1 MYLFDLGH
9 LPEQQSMLVFH
20 ALARMGVEG
29 LVIVSPHVPLVS
41 VGYFQDARQEVD
53 MDACRSMG
61 IPCMRRE
68 VGGGATYLDR
78 NQVFYQVIW
87 NRKTPGFPTRIDE
100 IYAWISS
107 AAVETY
113 GAFGIKTAYREV
125 NDIVTEGG
133 RKIAG
138 QGGGDIGES
147 LVFVGGILLDFDTRA
162 MSRVLKV
169 PDEKFRD
176 KVYKTMDEN
185 LTTMKRELGQAPPR
199 ADVVRVLAEKFERLL
214 GKLEPAAVTPE
225 LTYKM
230 KQLEE
235 WMMSD
240 EFLFR
245 RTRKQARGVKVREGV
260 EVLYGMHK
268 ARGGLIRTAEEVREG
283 VLEDL
288 AISGDFTLFPK
299 EGLAGMEGSLIRS
312 PLDEKSVMAR
322 LEEFY
327 DRSGA
332 QSPGVEPAD
341 ITEAVLKPVR

>member
-1 MYLFDLGH
+1 
-9 LPEQQSMLVFH
+9 V
-20 ALARMGVEG
+20 
-29 LVIVSPHVPLVS
+29 
-41 VGYFQDARQEVD
+41 
-53 MDACRSMG
+53 DACRRLG

-78 NQVFYQVIW
+78 SQVFYQVIW
-87 NRKTPGFPTRIDE
+87 NPRSKGFPSRIEE
-100 IYAWISS
+100 IYSWIST

-113 GAFGIKTAYREV
+113 GAFGIKAAYREV
-125 NDIVTEGG
+125 NDIVTGSG

-138 QGGGDIGES
+138 QGGGDIGGS
-147 LVFVGGILLDFDTRA
+147 MVCVGGMLLDFDTRT

-176 KVYKTMDEN
+176 KVYKSMDEN

-199 ADVVRVLAEKFERLL
+199 ADVVRVLVERFESLL
-214 GKLEPAAVTPE
+214 GRLEPAGMTPQ
-225 LTYKM
+225 LTYRM
-230 KQLEE
+230 RQLEE

-245 RTRKQARGVKVREGV
+245 KTRRRARGVKIREGV
-260 EVLYGMHK
+260 EVFYGMHK
-268 ARGGLIRTAEEVREG
+268 ARGGLIRTAEQVREG
-283 VLEDL
+283 IIEDL
-288 AISGDFTLFPK
+288 TISGDFTFFPK
-299 EGLAGMEGSLIRS
+299 EDLAGMEWSLIQS

-322 LEEFY
+322 IEEFY

-341 ITEAVLKPVR
+341 ITEALLKPVR